1 MPETN
6 DDEFTFT
13 IEDNEYIIKKN
24 ESSKIKQHRNLIH
37 GPSIVI
43 GVSITAVCV
52 LGIFFALN
60 IATSEDQQ
68 LIEIQISEEKAKLEP
83 TSVSYDVFFNNGSP
97 MLGSPDAS
105 ITLIEFGDYQCHF
118 CNIYFQNTQHK
129 IFENF
134 VATGKVKIMFKDF
147 TIIGPDSISAA
158 HAAHCASDQDKYWQ
172 YHNVLYSNWAGE
184 NNGWAAPENLVKY
197 ANDIELDLDL
207 FLECMSSN
215 RHQNIIDQSNND
227 AKTLGITG
235 TPAFFIVDHKN
246 GEVETIGGAQPY
258 EVFERLFNSKLE
270 K

>member
-1 MPETN
+1 MPETT

-24 ESSKIKQHRNLIH
+24 DSSKNKQRKNLIH
-37 GPSIVI
+37 GPSILI
-43 GVSITAVCV
+43 GVSITAICV

-68 LIEIQISEEKAKLEP
+68 LIEMQISKEEAKLEP

-118 CNIYFQNTQHK
+118 CNVYFQNTQHK
-129 IFENF
+129 IFESF

-147 TIIGPDSISAA
+147 TIIGPDSVSAA
-158 HAAHCASDQDKYWQ
+158 HFAHCAGEQERFWE
-172 YHNVLYSNWAGE
+172 YHNILYNNWSGE
-184 NNGWAAPENLVKY
+184 NNGWASNDNLLQY
-197 ANDIELDLDL
+197 ANEIDLDMNEL
-207 FLECMSSN
+207 KKCNNENRYKTLIESSN
-215 RHQNIIDQSNND
+215 SD
-227 AKTLGITG
+227 ARSLGLTG
-235 TPAFFIVDHKN
+235 TPAFFVIAN
-246 GEVETIGGAQPY
+246 GNAQKIHGAQPY
-258 EVFERLFNSKLE
+258 DVFENVFETLLE

>member
-24 ESSKIKQHRNLIH
+24 DSSKIKQHKNLIH

-118 CNIYFQNTQHK
+118 CNVYFQNTQHK
-129 IFENF
+129 IFESF
-134 VATGKVKIMFKDF
+134 VATGEVKIMFKDF

-158 HAAHCASDQDKYWQ
+158 HAAHCANDQDKYLSLI
-172 YHNVLYSNWAGE
+172 H
-184 NNGWAAPENLVKY
+184 
-197 ANDIELDLDL
+197 I
-207 FLECMSSN
+207 
-215 RHQNIIDQSNND
+215 
-227 AKTLGITG
+227 
-235 TPAFFIVDHKN
+235 
-246 GEVETIGGAQPY
+246 
-258 EVFERLFNSKLE
+258 
-270 K
+270 